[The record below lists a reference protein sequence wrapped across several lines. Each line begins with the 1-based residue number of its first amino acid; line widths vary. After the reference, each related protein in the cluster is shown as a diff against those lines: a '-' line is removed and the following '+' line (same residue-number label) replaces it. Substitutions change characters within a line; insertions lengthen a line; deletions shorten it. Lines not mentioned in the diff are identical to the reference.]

1 MRNLVSDTENAYWE
15 LSFAWRNLETSNT
28 ALNSARQTWK
38 KIHALY
44 IVGTKG
50 GEANQ
55 EAQAREQYFQFKS
68 QTQTLL
74 NELFRA
80 ENRLRYVMG
89 LATTD
94 GRLIRP
100 IDKPTVAKVDFD
112 WREITEEALA
122 RSLDLRR
129 QKWRIK
135 QQELEVIAAKN
146 LLMPRLDFNGTYRWL
161 GLGDTLFGNNVYSPS
176 LSSNDPATLLT
187 GTSSLADLGQRPVPG
202 MAIGRAVD
210 DDDRLP
216 QGTGHGAPLPVEPG
230 QGAGQA
236 CRTRSWKFRTNWPTP
251 CASWS

>member
-1 MRNLVSDTENAYWE
+1 MPGRPGENPRLYLVGA
-15 LSFAWRNLETSNT
+15 
-28 ALNSARQTWK
+28 
-38 KIHALY
+38 
-44 IVGTKG
+44 KG

-80 ENRLRYVMG
+80 EGRLRYVMG

-100 IDKPTVAKVDFD
+100 IEKPTVAKVNFD
-112 WREITEEALA
+112 WREVTEEALA

-135 QQELEVIAAKN
+135 QQELQVIAAKN

-161 GLGDTLFGNNVYSPS
+161 GLGDTLFGNNVYNAGNVSP
-176 LSSNDPATLLT
+176 NDPRQGLLA
-187 GTSSLADLGQRPVPG
+187 GTQLAGDAWPAASSRNGSW
-202 MAIGRAVD
+202 
-210 DDDRLP
+210 
-216 QGTGHGAPLPVEPG
+216 
-230 QGAGQA
+230 A
-236 CRTRSWKFRTNWPTP
+236 CSRR
-251 CASWS
+251 